1 MTNDASNM
9 DLNYLRLLF
18 TELGADAFLN
28 NYRNLADFFPALVYV
43 YDAEKK
49 KIGYVNK
56 QFSSL
61 LGYSYDDLLAFD
73 YDWKKIVFEED
84 IKTYEE
90 ALGKLA
96 NLQGDESYSYENRLS
111 NKAGDWRYF
120 RTRGTVLRRSLDGK
134 AEAMLFVAEDITDQL
149 VTNQELEKTKALIKQ
164 TEQMHHFGI
173 YSYDPAKDEF
183 NLSEGIYELLELEK
197 KLNPSPGIKLL
208 LDFVLPEDMDKLE
221 ELQKQLEKGT
231 ADFENEF
238 GILTTAGNIKILKNI
253 MKVVHDESGNVIKYV
268 GSLRDITKDR
278 MYERELQRTIKEL
291 DTSNRELEDF
301 AYIASHDMQEPLRK
315 ITTFSSRLNDK
326 FSDVLGAEGKIYV
339 NRMISAATNMRSL
352 IENLLEVSRA
362 TRNNHPLIPTDL
374 NNILPS
380 VLNNLE
386 INIEEEGVTVNIENE
401 LPVIDAVPVLMHQL
415 FSNLIANAIK
425 FRSADPPVIA
435 IASRLIDKKEREEH
449 LLSEKP
455 YYEISIA
462 DNGIGFEQ
470 EFAEKVF
477 QIFQRLHGKAE
488 YPGSGI
494 GLSICKKIV
503 EKHNGIIYAK
513 SKPGMGST
521 FYIILPENQ

>member
-9 DLNYLRLLF
+9 DMNYLRLLF
-18 TELGADAFLN
+18 NELGSDAFLD
-28 NYRNLADFFPALVYV
+28 NYKNLADFFPAIVYV

-56 QFSSL
+56 QFSTL
-61 LGYSYDDLLAFD
+61 LGYNNDDLLAID

-84 IKTYEE
+84 IKTFEE

-96 NLQGDESYSYENRLS
+96 DLQDNESYSYENRLS

-120 RTRGTVLRRSLDGK
+120 RTRGTVLRRTTEGK

-149 VTNQELEKTKALIKQ
+149 ITSQELEKTKALIKQ
-164 TEQMHHFGI
+164 TEQMHQFGI
-173 YSYDPAKDEF
+173 YSYDPEKDEF
-183 NLSEGIYELLELEK
+183 NLSEGIYELFEVK
-197 KLNPSPGIKLL
+197 KEEHPKPKFKFL
-208 LDFVLPEDMDKLE
+208 LDFVLTEDMDKLRE
-221 ELQKQLEKGT
+221 MQLQLEKGT
-231 ADFENEF
+231 EDFENEF
-238 GILTTAGNIKILKNI
+238 GIVTAAGNIKILLNI
-253 MKVVHDESGNVIKYV
+253 MKVVHDDNGEVIKYI
-268 GSLRDITKDR
+268 GSLRDVTKDR
-278 MYERELQRTIKEL
+278 SHERELQRSIKDL
-291 DTSNRELEDF
+291 DTSNKELEEF

-326 FSDVLGAEGKIYV
+326 FGDRLGSEGKVYID
-339 NRMISAATNMRSL
+339 RMITAATNMRNL

-362 TRNNHPLIPTDL
+362 TRNTHPMVPVNLEEVVNTVV
-374 NNILPS
+374 S
-380 VLNNLE
+380 SLE
-386 INIEEEGVTVNIENE
+386 INIEEQKANIRLVDE
-401 LPVIDAVPVLMHQL
+401 LPTIEAVPTLMQQL
-415 FSNLIANAIK
+415 FSNLFTNAIK
-425 FRSADPPVIA
+425 FSSKANPEIT
-435 IASRLIDKKEREEH
+435 ISSRPIDKKEREEH
-449 LLSEKP
+449 LLTEKP
-455 YYEISIA
+455 YYEITVA

-513 SKPGMGST
+513 SKPGIGSE
-521 FYIILPENQ
+521 FHIILPENQ